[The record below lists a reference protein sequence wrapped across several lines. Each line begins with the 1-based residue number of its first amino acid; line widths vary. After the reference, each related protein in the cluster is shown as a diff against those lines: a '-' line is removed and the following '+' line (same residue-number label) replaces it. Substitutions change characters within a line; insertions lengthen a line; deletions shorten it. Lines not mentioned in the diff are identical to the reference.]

1 MEHKNEVNTTNT
13 ALREIEGE
21 KEEKIEYW
29 MEMKNE
35 IKFGKMWQILKTG
48 KKMEHTVIGRDKS
61 REQYTYHGSRKF
73 SWEKDF
79 KWHFWGTNHVF

>member
-21 KEEKIEYW
+21 KEEKNEYW

-35 IKFGKMWQILKTG
+35 IKFGKM
-48 KKMEHTVIGRDKS
+48 
-61 REQYTYHGSRKF
+61 
-73 SWEKDF
+73 
-79 KWHFWGTNHVF
+79 